1 MAAAAASVEA
11 KSSHVFGELKEQVLA
26 LPPFVGATGKPYLNY
41 KQDSE
46 NWDLSKISLRAS
58 VPKKEPKKQKTE
70 AEAQA
75 QEEPKKPKK
84 QLYNVLYD
92 GKPLRV
98 QFNWLKINHVETH
111 GPFKTVLS
119 PLKAAAAM
127 PEAFDE
133 KMSVMLLHAL
143 EGVRETVIERLA
155 TMTGAPA
162 ICTKFLEKPKDAR
175 FGPSVAFSYHKDA
188 TVRRA
193 KVADV
198 HVYGETLSSTVEKSI
213 LKGAIHA
220 PLARLQV
227 SAPEGENGMVWFNF
241 LADPS
246 VVIGKPEMLKD
257 SEERTQAWLEAARAH
272 LSEEEFR
279 KALPEFAGK
288 PAPKKRASPKK
299 AEVAEAGPASIPA
312 PVADKPKRKRK
323 TKAEREA
330 ENAEKAEHEA
340 MLKASGYVTAAEFS
354 EHEGDE

>member
-1 MAAAAASVEA
+1 MASAAASVSVET
-11 KSSHVFGELKEQVLA
+11 KSGHVFGELKEQLLA

-46 NWDLSKISLRAS
+46 NWDLGKISLRAS
-58 VPKKEPKKQKTE
+58 VPKKQPKKAPET
-70 AEAQA
+70 
-75 QEEPKKPKK
+75 QEEPKKNKK

-92 GKPLRV
+92 DKPLRV
-98 QFNWLKINHVETH
+98 QFNWLKINHVQAH

-127 PEAFDE
+127 PEAFEE

-143 EGVRETVIERLA
+143 QGVRDKVLELLAAETH
-155 TMTGAPA
+155 APA
-162 ICTKFLEKPKDAR
+162 ICTKFLEPPKDAR
-175 FGPSVAFSYHKDA
+175 FSPSVAFSYHKDA

-193 KVADV
+193 KATDV
-198 HVYGETLSSTVEKSI
+198 HVYGETLPSSVEKAI

-227 SAPEGENGMVWFNF
+227 SAPEGDNGMVWFNF
-241 LADPS
+241 IADPS
-246 VVIGKPEMLKD
+246 IVIGKPEMIKD

-279 KALPEFAGK
+279 KALPEYASK
-288 PAPKKRASPKK
+288 PVAKKRAAPKK
-299 AEVAEAGPASIPA
+299 AEAEAGPAAPA
-312 PVADKPKRKRK
+312 AAADKPKKKRK

-330 ENAEKAEHEA
+330 EKAELQAVLEA
-340 MLKASGYVTAAEFS
+340 QQGYGGDI
-354 EHEGDE
+354 EGDADE